1 MQDGNARLYDML
13 SKSQISLLT
22 SLQHKKFR
30 REHGLFMVEGYKS
43 ITEFIDS
50 DYHVH
55 TIYHTPDI
63 APKLLNLSRKINY
76 QEISLSDLQKIS
88 ALKNPA
94 DAIATVNIPQ
104 WGGLNLTTLKNKFSL
119 VLDGVQDPGNMGT
132 IIRTAD
138 WFGITNIICSEDTVD
153 AYNPKVVHATMG
165 SLARVN
171 VTYTNLAA
179 LIVAAKLPVLGTLL
193 NGDNIYTTNF
203 GTEGLLVMGNEG
215 NGIRPDIQALITK
228 AITIPRVG
236 RAESLNVAIATAIC
250 CSQLNAKSYK

>member
-1 MQDGNARLYDML
+1 ML

-50 DYHVH
+50 DYHIH

-63 APKLLNLSRKINY
+63 TPKLLKLSQKINF
-76 QEISLSDLQKIS
+76 QEISLNDLQKIS

-104 WGGLNLTTLKNKFSL
+104 WSGLNYTTLKNKFSL

-153 AYNPKVVHATMG
+153 AYNPKVVQATMG

-171 VTYTNLAA
+171 VTYTNLAG
-179 LIVAAKLPVLGTLL
+179 LISAAKLPVFGTLL
-193 NGDNIYTTNF
+193 NGENIYSTNF
-203 GTEGLLVMGNEG
+203 GTEGLIIMGNEG
-215 NGIRPDIQALITK
+215 NGIRPDIQQLVTK
-228 AITIPRVG
+228 AITIPRIG
-236 RAESLNVAIATAIC
+236 KAESLNVAIATAIC
-250 CSQLNAKSYK
+250 CSELSAKSFK

>member
-1 MQDGNARLYDML
+1 ML

-30 REHGLFMVEGYKS
+30 REHGLFTVEGYKS

-63 APKLLNLSRKINY
+63 APKLLKLSQKINF
-76 QEISLSDLQKIS
+76 QEISLNDLQKIS
-88 ALKNPA
+88 TLKNPA

-104 WGGLNLTTLKNKFSL
+104 WNDLNQLTLKNKFSL
-119 VLDGVQDPGNMGT
+119 VLDGVQDPGNLGT

-153 AYNPKVVHATMG
+153 AYNPKVVQATMG

-171 VTYTNLAA
+171 ITYTNLAG
-179 LIVAAKLPVLGTLL
+179 IISAAKLPVFGTLL
-193 NGDNIYTTNF
+193 NGDNIYSTNF

-215 NGIRPDIQALITK
+215 NGIRPDIQALVTK

-250 CSQLNAKSYK
+250 CSELAAKSYK